1 MRKSIASVS
10 MVLVL
15 LAALLACRSD
25 KPEDQ
30 VRRAF
35 QACVTGVEA
44 GDAAAA
50 SAPLDASFR
59 GPEGMDKAAARLFLM
74 GIFRQEK
81 VGLTVVRNEVT
92 VTGHEAFQEVDL
104 LITGRSGGLLPQD
117 ASRRSFGLRWRK
129 AGGDWRIFELQE
141 R

>member
-10 MVLVL
+10 MVLAL

-30 VRRAF
+30 VRKAF
-35 QACVTGVEA
+35 QTCVTGVEA

-50 SAPLDASFR
+50 AAPLDASFR

-92 VTGHEAFQEVDL
+92 VTGNEAFQEVDL

-129 AGGDWRIFELQE
+129 AGGDWRILELQE

>member
-10 MVLVL
+10 MVLAL
-15 LAALLACRSD
+15 SAALLACRSD

-30 VRRAF
+30 VRKAF
-35 QACVTGVEA
+35 QTCVTGVEA

-50 SAPLDASFR
+50 SAPLDAAFR

-81 VGLTVVRNEVT
+81 VGLTVVRDEVT
-92 VTGHEAFQEVDL
+92 VAGNEAFQEVDL

-129 AGGDWRIFELQE
+129 AGGDWRLLELQE